1 MFKGVLGAHGYSG
14 VPRVASEGLNH
25 AGFSLAGANP
35 TFKQN
40 SKSKICFD
48 LTLMGHQNI
57 KTSLCNLSKNG

>member
-1 MFKGVLGAHGYSG
+1 MFKGVSGAQGCPR

-25 AGFSLAGANP
+25 EGFSLAGANP

-48 LTLMGHQNI
+48 LTLMGHKKNQN
-57 KTSLCNLSKNG
+57 LPM

>member
-35 TFKQN
+35 PF
-40 SKSKICFD
+40 
-48 LTLMGHQNI
+48 
-57 KTSLCNLSKNG
+57 